1 MSISTENIGT
11 DNISGENI
19 SGENISIFT
28 DARAAGSSD
37 RSSWDQSNIVAPAVG
52 GPWPRPE
59 AERTVVEERLYR
71 KQRLAGA
78 YRIFGQLGL
87 GEGLPGH
94 ITARDPELPGHFWVN
109 RLGIDFR
116 RITVSSLLLVNDVG
130 EIVEGTGPL
139 NTAAFAIHSQIHAAR
154 PDVVAAAHTHALY
167 GKALSAIGE
176 PLHPISQDACA
187 FFEDHVI
194 FADFNGV
201 VLSPDEGRRIAE
213 TLGGRKLAILANHGL
228 LSVGT
233 SVESAAYWFIA
244 AERAAKA
251 QLIASAAGTLRIL
264 DDETARLTA
273 GQLSSETGARWSFEA
288 LYQII
293 VEEQPDLL
301 A

>member
-1 MSISTENIGT
+1 MSISTENIAVLA
-11 DNISGENI
+11 
-19 SGENISIFT
+19 
-28 DARAAGSSD
+28 DASVGGPEPG
-37 RSSWDQSNIVAPAVG
+37 SWDRSNIVAPAVG

-59 AERTVVEERLYR
+59 PERTVVEERLYR

-94 ITARDPELPGHFWVN
+94 ITARDPELPDHFWVN
-109 RLGIDFR
+109 RAGVDFR
-116 RITVSSLLLVNDVG
+116 RITVSNLLLVNDAG
-130 EIVEGTGPL
+130 EIVEGVGPL

-154 PDVVAAAHTHALY
+154 PDVVAAAHTHSLY

-176 PLHPISQDACA
+176 PLYPITQDACA

-194 FADFNGV
+194 FAGYNGV
-201 VLSPDEGRRIAE
+201 VLSTDEGRRIAE

-251 QLIASAAGTLRIL
+251 QLVASAAGALRIL

-273 GQLSSETGARWSFEA
+273 GQLSSEVGARWSFEA

-301 A
+301 D